1 MQGYSSKKELVDEI
15 NKRAV
20 LFINEFIEI
29 TDENKDTFVDEVDKS
44 PVQMIAYQLGWM
56 NLIFLWEEKNKN
68 DETVITPSENYKWN
82 NLGGLY
88 QSFYKKYENYSI
100 KKLITEFN
108 ITVKKITDLIE
119 IYTEKELFEQ
129 NQRQWVSST
138 PSNWPIWKWIHTN
151 TVAPFKTFRTKI
163 RKWKKLKI

>member
-1 MQGYSSKKELVDEI
+1 MQGYSSKKELIDEI

-20 LFINEFIEI
+20 LFINEFSKI

-44 PVQMIAYQLGWM
+44 PAQMIAYQLGWM

>member
-29 TDENKDTFVDEVDKS
+29 TDENKDTLVEGVDRS
-44 PVQMIAYQLGWM
+44 PAQMIAYQLGWM